1 MKKVYIFNE
10 LNRSSEYGIGTYV
23 SQLVECLKDCSDIF
37 CNVIMLNSEEK
48 EFVCEKKE
56 TYSIYYIPK
65 LANTNNSSEKYY
77 RNVFYFIATNIIDDV
92 YSDLIFHLNYLWEY
106 DLIYYIR
113 KFYPGS
119 KIVFTIHHQQWAF
132 ALCGNIELYKRIIEK
147 STCDELTVDDKEY
160 ILNGHKLELDFYK
173 SVDKIIVLSDFTKR
187 ILLEIYA
194 IEENKISC
202 IYNGLPD
209 AYLPISVD
217 EKISLRHKYL
227 FNEEEKLI
235 LYVGRLDEIKGISF
249 LIEAFKRV
257 LKIYPNSYLLLVG
270 EGDYSKCLRDSSNY
284 WRRIIFTGYL
294 EKNIL
299 YDMYRIADIGI
310 LFSFHEQ
317 CSFSAIEMM
326 MFDLPI
332 ISTDSTG
339 LKEMFPEK
347 YRCSV
352 HYCNS
357 KSYLSI
363 EECVDKIVRLLGNK
377 NDHSMRTLYLSN
389 YTLAKMRERM
399 ILLYKGF

>member
-10 LNRSSEYGIGTYV
+10 LNRASEYGIGTYV
-23 SQLVECLKDCSDIF
+23 SQLVECLKDCSDVF
-37 CNVIMLNSEEK
+37 CNVIMLNSEKK
-48 EFVCEKKE
+48 EFVCDNKE
-56 TYSIYYIPK
+56 FYDIYHIPK
-65 LANTNNSSEKYY
+65 LANVDNDIKKYY
-77 RNVFYFIATNIIDDV
+77 RNVFYFIVTNIVDDV
-92 YSDLIFHLNYLWEY
+92 CDNLIFHLNYLWEY

-113 KFYPGS
+113 KFCPGS
-119 KIVFTIHHQQWAF
+119 KILFTIHLQQWAL